1 MAETLASTADS
12 RARWHALRRGGAAAT
27 WARKPDLAYYKW
39 WGRWQSTAVAMQYGT
54 KWSDPGVVA
63 PTVLPAWSRGQGPLP
78 TPERV
83 GVLALWGSPMFPSIA
98 SALNTPTKRKPR
110 LPRGQELEST
120 ASGTRGGGG
129 DGGQTATE
137 LEESPGDGSAEM
149 GPGPDTAPTL
159 PPLQPLASA
168 IERGAV
174 SREDAGQLCTVA
186 GPLAAVGGG
195 ACGPGTSA
203 GPINV
208 DSDVDTDDNS
218 EGSGSELSGGF
229 AVGSAR
235 GSPGRRQ
242 AGVTKF
248 VGRERKPWSSRAA
261 VGPVRGGPAAGS
273 KAGVVGRVH
282 RTYTE
287 PRRAKVVLGGAQAV
301 RSRAPARRQARR
313 PCLAQ
318 QIDTPEP
325 KRIKLG
331 QGGHVRTPETQG
343 PVEGAFVAAAERL
356 KAKARG
362 PVGPVASPPPP
373 L

>member
-1 MAETLASTADS
+1 MAETLASTAHS

-63 PTVLPAWSRGQGPLP
+63 PTVLPAWSRDPGPLP

-83 GVLALWGSPMFPSIA
+83 GLLALWGSPMFPSIA

-120 ASGTRGGGG
+120 ARGMLGGGG
-129 DGGQTATE
+129 DGDQTATE

-159 PPLQPLASA
+159 PPLPPLASA

-186 GPLAAVGGG
+186 GPLVAVGGGG
-195 ACGPGTSA
+195 ACGPGTAA

-218 EGSGSELSGGF
+218 EDSGSEPSGEF

-242 AGVTKF
+242 AGVARF

-282 RTYTE
+282 RTDTG
-287 PRRAKVVLGGAQAV
+287 PRRAKVVLGGTQAV
-301 RSRAPARRQARR
+301 RSRAPARRQVGR
-313 PCLAQ
+313 PRLVQ
-318 QIDTPEP
+318 QIGTPQP

-331 QGGHVRTPETQG
+331 QGGHVPTPEAQG

-356 KAKARG
+356 KAKA
-362 PVGPVASPPPP
+362 
-373 L
+373 

>member
-1 MAETLASTADS
+1 M
-12 RARWHALRRGGAAAT
+12 
-27 WARKPDLAYYKW
+27 
-39 WGRWQSTAVAMQYGT
+39 AMQYGT

-63 PTVLPAWSRGQGPLP
+63 PTVLPAWSRDQGPLP

-110 LPRGQELEST
+110 LPRGQELESA
-120 ASGTRGGGG
+120 ASGTLGGGG
-129 DGGQTATE
+129 DGDQTATA

-149 GPGPDTAPTL
+149 GPGPDAAPAL

-195 ACGPGTSA
+195 ACGPGTAA

-208 DSDVDTDDNS
+208 DSDVETDDNS
-218 EGSGSELSGGF
+218 EDSGSELSGGF

-235 GSPGRRQ
+235 GSHGRRQ

-282 RTYTE
+282 RTYTG
-287 PRRAKVVLGGAQAV
+287 PRRAKVVLGGTQAV
-301 RSRAPARRQARR
+301 RSRASARRQARR
-313 PCLAQ
+313 PRLAQ
-318 QIDTPEP
+318 QIDAPEP

-331 QGGHVRTPETQG
+331 RGVHVRTPETQG

-362 PVGPVASPPPP
+362 RAGSVAAPPPP
-373 L
+373 SVRVPTGAGGCRNSPFSSWSSCRHSPPIFTG